1 MYIKNR
7 SFVLCSAFFINWAN
21 EIIAFSIENI
31 FTKNNDEYAILSSI
45 ENMYIIPA
53 ILEKTNNGLVN
64 QLYHLTPYFTR
75 FHIDIAD
82 LQLVH
87 NTTIQIEEITESTL
101 TAMNKKTFDF
111 HLMVEKYQ
119 SEFEKLHELSSLIT
133 INTVFVHLTPFE
145 KNRLKLNNTA
155 FQLGIVLNPEDE
167 VSAHWEVI
175 NTFSAIQIMS
185 VQPGF
190 QGASFLPETLEKINE
205 LREKKYPG
213 KIYLDGGINDKTLPL
228 ILRSTHLP
236 DVLCVGSYLK
246 ENSSEK
252 LKLMN
257 LLLQTE
263 LNH

>member
-31 FTKNNDEYAILSSI
+31 FTKNNDEYAILFSI

-111 HLMVEKYQ
+111 FDRV
-119 SEFEKLHELSSLIT
+119 SFDAFF
-133 INTVFVHLTPFE
+133 NTV
-145 KNRLKLNNTA
+145 NDYCGNT
-155 FQLGIVLNPEDE
+155 NP
-167 VSAHWEVI
+167 
-175 NTFSAIQIMS
+175 
-185 VQPGF
+185 
-190 QGASFLPETLEKINE
+190 
-205 LREKKYPG
+205 
-213 KIYLDGGINDKTLPL
+213 
-228 ILRSTHLP
+228 
-236 DVLCVGSYLK
+236 
-246 ENSSEK
+246 
-252 LKLMN
+252 
-257 LLLQTE
+257 
-263 LNH
+263 